1 MAVITFSS
9 AGTKVSLSSGKPT
22 GTPNATTLAALTYT
36 EIGGLAEV
44 GLIGPESSVIVF
56 NPLGDNISYKQKGQK
71 NAGSLDCKGA
81 LNNEDP
87 GQLLLQAAEA
97 SPEEYALK
105 IELTNGSTL
114 YCMVLAT
121 SFKTNIGNSGQIT
134 MFESKLEVSGNVFTE
149 AAA

>member
-22 GTPNATTLAALTYT
+22 GAPSATTLSALTYT
-36 EIGGLAEV
+36 EIGGVSEV
-44 GLIGPESSVIVF
+44 GMLGPESSVIVF
-56 NPLGDNISYKQKGQK
+56 NPLSDNISYKQKGQK
-71 NAGSLDCKGA
+71 NAGALDCKGA
-81 LNNEDP
+81 LNNEDA
-87 GQLLLQAAEA
+87 GQILLQAAEA

-114 YCMVLAT
+114 YCMILVT

-134 MFESKLEVSGNVFTE
+134 MFESKLEISGNVFTQ